1 MLAPWKKSGDKPRQ
15 QIKKQRHHFA
25 NKGPYSQSYVFS
37 NSHVWIWGLDYKEGW
52 VPNNWCFQIVL
63 LQKTPETLLG
73 SEEIKPVNPKGN
85 QPWIIIERTDAEASI
100 LWPLDAE
107 SRWKRPWCWKGL
119 KVRGEGDNRGQDGWM
134 ASPTQWTWVSAN
146 SKRTGKPG
154 VLQSMEVTKS
164 WTQLSIWT
172 TTKPQ
177 FKKKTQM
184 RGCSLMKN
192 INPKTGKGY
201 QESD

>member
-134 ASPTQWTWVSAN
+134 ASSTQWTWVWAN
-146 SKRTGKPG
+146 SARSWRTGRPG
-154 VLQSMEVTKS
+154 RLDSIGSQEVRHDLTIEQQQIFHYMYLKESESVKS
-164 WTQLSIWT
+164 LSHVRLFAI
-172 TTKPQ
+172 P
-177 FKKKTQM
+177 
-184 RGCSLMKN
+184 
-192 INPKTGKGY
+192 
-201 QESD
+201 